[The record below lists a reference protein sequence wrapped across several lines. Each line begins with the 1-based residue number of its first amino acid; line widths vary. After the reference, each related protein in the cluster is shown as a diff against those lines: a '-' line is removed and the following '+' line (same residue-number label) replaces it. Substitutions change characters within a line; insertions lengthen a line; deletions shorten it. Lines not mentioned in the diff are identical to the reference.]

1 MNDSVVIECNA
12 LFIKGGFPQ
21 NIELRKN
28 IAQEQTDKKDI
39 EQCRVFYMCPRNKKI
54 VQEP

>member
-1 MNDSVVIECNA
+1 MTA
-12 LFIKGGFPQ
+12 LSFNVMPCLLRADPPQ

-28 IAQEQTDKKDI
+28 IAQERTDKKDI
-39 EQCRVFYMCPRNKKI
+39 EQCRVFCMCPRNKKI